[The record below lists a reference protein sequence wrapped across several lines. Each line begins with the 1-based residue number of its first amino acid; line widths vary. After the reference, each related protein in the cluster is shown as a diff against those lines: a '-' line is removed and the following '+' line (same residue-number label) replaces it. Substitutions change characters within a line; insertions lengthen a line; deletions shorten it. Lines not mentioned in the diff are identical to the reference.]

1 MAKDFVKKKSV
12 RHHGRFSR
20 QLLLVVVCFLS
31 GYVSASLADLASVT
45 DWIKTHL
52 LSQQTTTKK
61 AKPAAIH
68 TQLPKPKLE
77 FYTLL
82 AKDHQPLVEPIRVTG
97 KPLTAKASS
106 PSTKTQTQPISVPT
120 TNTTAVLTKPPP
132 EPAKNTKGSYF
143 VQVAAF
149 KNKKDADKMRA
160 SWVLKGFVVTVS
172 TVHQNSTDWFR
183 VNLGPFSSH
192 PEAKKAQS
200 SVARSEHI
208 IGMIRKMDA

>member
-20 QLLLVVVCFLS
+20 QLLLIFVCFLS

-45 DWIKTHL
+45 DWIKAHL
-52 LSQQTTTKK
+52 LSPQTTTNK

-68 TQLPKPKLE
+68 AQLPKPKLE

-82 AKDHQPLVEPIRVTG
+82 TKDHQTPVEPTKVTG
-97 KPLTAKASS
+97 KPLTSNASS
-106 PSTKTQTQPISVPT
+106 PSTTTKRHPISAPITST
-120 TNTTAVLTKPPP
+120 TVLTKPSL
-132 EPAKNTKGSYF
+132 EPAKNKKGSYF

-149 KNKKDADKMRA
+149 KNKKDAEKMRA
-160 SWVLKGFVVTVS
+160 SWVLKGFLVTISV
-172 TVHQNSTDWFR
+172 VHQNSTDWFR

-200 SVARSEHI
+200 SVARREHI
-208 IGMIRKMDA
+208 IGMIREMDA